1 MQNTKRVETGGQII
15 WHNTAVLPTVDPHFF
30 EPDWHK
36 SQGQLRGIAKGR
48 GNAHFVHAG
57 GYDLVLRPFRR
68 GGLIGKINTDAF
80 LRTGAARSRGYL
92 EYTLLEW
99 MHAQGFPVPVPVP
112 VAARYVPRGLLYRA
126 DLVTQ
131 QIAGA
136 SPLADRLTQT
146 ALSYDVWS
154 DIGRV
159 VRQMHDL
166 GVHHS
171 DLNCRNIL
179 LDAQDKVCL
188 IDFDKCWRRDQ
199 GSWQFANLARLRRSL
214 DKERAKVPA
223 LYWAKGDW
231 TAFTEGY
238 EAKSV

>member
-1 MQNTKRVETGGQII
+1 MSHMQNTKRVQANGQVV
-15 WHNTAVLPTVDPHFF
+15 WHNSAVLPAVDPHFF
-30 EPDWHK
+30 DPDWHR
-36 SQGQLRGIAKGR
+36 SQRQLRGTAKGR
-48 GNAHFVHAG
+48 GNAHFVQAG

-68 GGLIGKINTDAF
+68 GGLIQKINTDAF
-80 LRTGAARSRGYL
+80 LRIGAARSRGYL

-99 MHAQGFPVPVPVP
+99 MHEQGLPVPTP

-136 SPLADRLTQT
+136 STLADRLAQT
-146 ALSYDVWS
+146 ALPYDIWS

-179 LDAQDKVCL
+179 LDAQDKVWV
-188 IDFDKCWRRDQ
+188 IDFDKCWRRNQ
-199 GSWQFANLARLRRSL
+199 GAWQFANLARLQRSL
-214 DKERAKVPA
+214 DKERTKVPA
-223 LYWAKGDW
+223 LYWAKEDW
-231 TAFTEGY
+231 AAFTAGY
-238 EAKSV
+238 DA